1 MNITGA
7 LRRIATLCGAS
18 WPYQQAET
26 VIRELTGIEVSHDHI
41 KNLCES
47 EASIVA
53 KGNQETYNSL
63 YDESLVD
70 AVESLV
76 DYLAYEDVEKSTTVE
91 NRETQQHSTESIPRQ
106 SNIDRL
112 YMGLDG
118 VFIGEVSRKRYIEAK
133 VGIVFTDERAE
144 ISKGRNL
151 LLNKQYV
158 GTCHTVSEFSQKLF
172 CCAMEMGV
180 DECEEL
186 IVLGD
191 GARWIW
197 KIAET
202 QYPKATLI
210 LDWWHLKERV
220 WETVDSLKQNHMAN
234 KDAVRWGRRLV
245 RFRWH
250 GNEKRAK
257 KFIKE
262 LGKQFNIEF
271 PKTAAQRRKLD
282 RKSLPRLYQ
291 YINNNSKSIVNYRA
305 KKEAGYFISSV
316 FAEKAIDILV
326 CRRQKL
332 RGMNWSRDG
341 ADNVLSLRELILNE
355 EWENHWQTQMA
366 A

>member
-1 MNITGA
+1 
-7 LRRIATLCGAS
+7 
-18 WPYQQAET
+18 
-26 VIRELTGIEVSHDHI
+26 
-41 KNLCES
+41 
-47 EASIVA
+47 
-53 KGNQETYNSL
+53 
-63 YDESLVD
+63 
-70 AVESLV
+70 
-76 DYLAYEDVEKSTTVE
+76 
-91 NRETQQHSTESIPRQ
+91 
-106 SNIDRL
+106 
-112 YMGLDG
+112 
-118 VFIGEVSRKRYIEAK
+118 
-133 VGIVFTDERAE
+133 
-144 ISKGRNL
+144 
-151 LLNKQYV
+151 
-158 GTCHTVSEFSQKLF
+158 
-172 CCAMEMGV
+172 MEMGV

-220 WETVDSLKQNHMAN
+220 WETVDSLKQNHLAN
-234 KDAVRWGRRLV
+234 KDAVRWGLRLI
-245 RFRWH
+245 RFLWH

-257 KFIKE
+257 KFINE
-262 LGKQFNIEF
+262 LGNQLNIEF

-282 RKSLPRLYQ
+282 KKSLLWLYE

-341 ADNVLSLRELILNE
+341 ADNVLSLRGCLKRLD
-355 EWENHWQTQMA
+355 T
-366 A
+366 